1 MINAIYFLIPE
12 IFLSLSIFTF
22 IIFGV
27 FKKNS
32 FNLIYRATI
41 IVVPITIFLI
51 INNNFENI
59 NI

>member
-12 IFLSLSIFTF
+12 IFLSLSIFIF

-32 FNLIYRATI
+32 FDLIYKATI
-41 IVVPITIFLI
+41 IIIPIVIFLI
-51 INNNFENI
+51 LNNNF
-59 NI
+59 